1 MPKLLNT
8 LRNIVLYVVLA
19 KHDNEQSDL
28 LHRVAEE
35 RLLED
40 LPNYQQVEF
49 WYKTI
54 ERCAWEQSVP
64 ITVYQ
69 KKPPNWCNQILGARE
84 VHNKGADQPGHLFRL
99 LWTSPQ
105 RRTGGNRS
113 LFKVCFE
120 CAFVLFVKESIQNSL
135 SICCSQGRGGRQEVV
150 GLEGQ
155 GGGA

>member
-69 KKPPNWCNQILGARE
+69 IMW
-84 VHNKGADQPGHLFRL
+84 RL
-99 LWTSPQ
+99 Q
-105 RRTGGNRS
+105 MD
-113 LFKVCFE
+113 
-120 CAFVLFVKESIQNSL
+120 AINS
-135 SICCSQGRGGRQEVV
+135 
-150 GLEGQ
+150 
-155 GGGA
+155 